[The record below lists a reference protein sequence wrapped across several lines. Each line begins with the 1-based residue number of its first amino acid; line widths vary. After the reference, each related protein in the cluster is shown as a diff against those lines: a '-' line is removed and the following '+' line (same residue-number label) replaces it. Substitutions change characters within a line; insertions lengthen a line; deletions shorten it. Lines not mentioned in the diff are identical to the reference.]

1 MTMMEFAK
9 WNFLGKLD
17 VRNLSTIAV
26 MSLCH
31 DICHLW
37 VPCFRSYAVLHA
49 YDASRCVNYCCVG
62 LYHSLVFFFFAY
74 FAFEPS
80 NSFSSD
86 GKVL

>member
-49 YDASRCVNYCCVG
+49 YDASRCMNCCCAG